1 MNKSIKW
8 LIAGAV
14 TVALLSG
21 YCIWQN
27 EDLGVTHYTYTS
39 DKIGEDLNDYKIVH
53 ISDLHN
59 KEFGKNSQRLISL
72 IESEHPD
79 MIVISG
85 DMVDSRRTDIE
96 AALRFVSQAVNIAPV
111 YYSTGNHEERLEA
124 DTLAYLLSSLEEIGA
139 TVLENESVTVY
150 KNDESLVLFGL
161 KDGTIEDETEV
172 DAFGDTNKLK
182 LMIAHKPQYLEEY
195 NALGADLVFSGHA
208 HGGQVRIP
216 FVGGLIA
223 PDQWFFPKY
232 SEGMHTFENVTVV
245 ISRGL
250 GNSSVP
256 VRVNNCPEVVVVT
269 LKAENM

>member
-1 MNKSIKW
+1 MNKGIKW

-39 DKIGEDLNDYKIVH
+39 NKIGEDLNGYKIVH

-59 KEFGKNSQRLISL
+59 KEFGKNSSRLISL
-72 IESEHPD
+72 IEAEHPD

-111 YYSTGNHEERLEA
+111 YYATGNHEERLEA

-150 KNDESLVLFGL
+150 KNDESFVLFGL
-161 KDGTIEDETEV
+161 KDGTLEMLENIYS
-172 DAFGDTNKLK
+172 DTDKLK
-182 LMIAHKPQYLEEY
+182 LMIAHRPQNLEAY

-232 SEGMHTFENVTVV
+232 SEGMHSLDGVTVV

-256 VRVNNCPEVVVVT
+256 VRVNNRPEVVVVT
-269 LKAENM
+269 LEAENM